1 MASDVM
7 KLFMA
12 LHRQGTT
19 VVFATQNRDLIQ
31 HYPYPVIQILKGK
44 RIDEE
49 IKIEV
54 KAET

>member
-1 MASDVM
+1 M

-19 VVFATQNRDLIQ
+19 VLFATQSRDLIQ
-31 HYPYPVIQILKGK
+31 RYPYPVIQILKGK
-44 RIDEE
+44 RVDEE
-49 IKIEV
+49 IGMEV